1 MLRVRWLTNLGAARH
16 AHAWMAKQST
26 LERDCSALSIRTA
39 TMSRLDFVILSRLL
53 IGPAVLVLAL
63 PWAVSYA
70 RNSQIQ
76 TDKSKS
82 VVAPQIGRAHV

>member
-1 MLRVRWLTNLGAARH
+1 MNLGAARH
-16 AHAWMAKQST
+16 AHVRMAKQST
-26 LERDCSALSIRTA
+26 FERDCQCALSILTT
-39 TMSRLDFVILSRLL
+39 TMSRLDFVTLSRLL

-82 VVAPQIGRAHV
+82 VVAPPSKRPAPPSVQNA